1 MARVEI
7 NSITKRYGDVVALD
21 EINLA
26 VSEGE
31 FLTLLGPS
39 GSGKTTLLN
48 MISGLGTPDE
58 GRILIGG
65 SDITHVSSADR
76 NIGIVFQSYA
86 LFPHMTVFDNVAF
99 PLRVRREPASVI
111 REQVKTALDRV
122 KLSGYAARK
131 PAALSGGQQQRVA
144 LARAI
149 VFQPSI
155 LLLDEPLGALD
166 KNLREELQFELRE
179 LQKTIGITTIM
190 VTHDQEEAMSLSDRI
205 AVFKSGR
212 IEQVGDPRAIYTK
225 PVNEFIAN
233 FFGANNIFRGT
244 VKKRNGAM
252 VLSAEDGIDLDIVE
266 PTASDGNFLEVMIRP
281 ECISVGKP
289 EQAAGV
295 RGEVV
300 GSVYLGSTVRYR
312 VRLQGGR
319 VLDVKATDTQVVFSE
334 RDQVSVSWS
343 PTELKGLSSGYVWL
357 MHVRHLVDRL
367 QEEAVRSSVSVSAFE
382 P

>member
-7 NSITKRYGDVVALD
+7 KSITKKYASVVALD
-21 EINLA
+21 DINLT

-48 MISGLGTPDE
+48 MIAGLGSPDA
-58 GRILIGG
+58 GRIMIGG
-65 SDITHVSSADR
+65 SDITNVASSDR

-99 PLRVRREPASVI
+99 PLRVRRKPANVV
-111 REQVKTALDRV
+111 REEVGRALGRV
-122 KLSGYAARK
+122 KLTDFANRK
-131 PAALSGGQQQRVA
+131 PAELSGGQQQRVA

-205 AVFKSGR
+205 AVFNSGR
-212 IEQVGDPRAIYTK
+212 IEQVGDPREIYTR
-225 PVNEFIAN
+225 PANEFIAN
-233 FFGANNIFRGT
+233 FFGANNIFRGILAHRSGNT
-244 VKKRNGAM
+244 V
-252 VLSAEDGIDLDIVE
+252 LTSDDGIDIEIVQPGAAE
-266 PTASDGNFLEVMIRP
+266 GTKLEVMVRP
-281 ECISVGKP
+281 ESITIGSHDQPSALK
-289 EQAAGV
+289 
-295 RGEVV
+295 GEVI

-312 VRLQGGR
+312 VRLPSGR
-319 VLDVKATDTQVVFSE
+319 VVAVQASGNDSIYSDNDPVSINWNPAELQVL
-334 RDQVSVSWS
+334 
-343 PTELKGLSSGYVWL
+343 T
-357 MHVRHLVDRL
+357 
-367 QEEAVRSSVSVSAFE
+367 A
-382 P
+382 

>member
-7 NSITKRYGDVVALD
+7 NSITKRFGSVVALD
-21 EINLA
+21 DINLA

-48 MISGLGTPDE
+48 MIAGLGTPDE

-65 SDITHVSSADR
+65 ADVTHVSSSDR

-86 LFPHMTVFDNVAF
+86 LFPHMSVFDNVAF
-99 PLRVRREPASVI
+99 PLRVRGKSASVI
-111 REQVKTALDRV
+111 REEVSMTLSRV
-122 KLSGYAARK
+122 KLSDYSSRK
-131 PAALSGGQQQRVA
+131 PAELSGGQQQRVA

-166 KNLREELQFELRE
+166 KNLREELQFELRQ

-205 AVFKSGR
+205 AVFNSGK
-212 IEQVGDPRAIYTK
+212 IEQVGEPREIYSRPANK
-225 PVNEFIAN
+225 FIAN

-244 VKKRNGAM
+244 VSKRSGSM
-252 VLSAEDGIDLDIVE
+252 VLTSDDGIDIDVQE
-266 PTASDGNFLEVMIRP
+266 PVASEGAAVEVMIRP
-281 ECISVGKP
+281 ECIRIGS
-289 EQAAGV
+289 QAQPSALQ
-295 RGEVV
+295 GEVI

-312 VRLQGGR
+312 VRLPGGR
-319 VLDVKATDTQVVFSE
+319 VLAVQASDTQSVFSE
-334 RDQVSVSWS
+334 SDTVNVAWNPAELQV
-343 PTELKGLSSGYVWL
+343 LSC
-357 MHVRHLVDRL
+357 
-367 QEEAVRSSVSVSAFE
+367 
-382 P
+382 

>member
-111 REQVKTALDRV
+111 RDRV

-190 VTHDQEEAMSLSDRI
+190 VTHDQEDRI

-319 VLDVKATDTQVVFSE
+319 VLDVKANDTQVVFSE

-343 PTELKGLSSGYVWL
+343 PTELKVLSN
-357 MHVRHLVDRL
+357 
-367 QEEAVRSSVSVSAFE
+367 
-382 P
+382 

>member
-244 VKKRNGAM
+244 VKKRNGGM

-343 PTELKGLSSGYVWL
+343 PTELKVLSS
-357 MHVRHLVDRL
+357 
-367 QEEAVRSSVSVSAFE
+367 
-382 P
+382 

>member
-1 MARVEI
+1 MAQVEI
-7 NSITKRYGDVVALD
+7 KSITKNYSNVVALD
-21 EINLA
+21 DINLT

-48 MISGLGTPDE
+48 MIAGLGTPDT

-65 SDITHVSSADR
+65 SDITHVASSNR

-99 PLRVRREPASVI
+99 PLRVRRKPAEVI
-111 REQVKTALDRV
+111 RSEVETVLKRV
-122 KLSGYAARK
+122 KLQDFAARK
-131 PAALSGGQQQRVA
+131 PSELSGGQQQRVA

-166 KNLREELQFELRE
+166 KNLREELQFELRQ
-179 LQKTIGITTIM
+179 LQKSIGITTIM

-212 IEQVGDPRAIYTK
+212 IEQVGEPRDIYMR
-225 PVNEFIAN
+225 PANEFIAN
-233 FFGANNIFRGT
+233 FFGSNNIFSGT
-244 VKKRNGAM
+244 VMLRCGKT
-252 VLSAEDGIDLDIVE
+252 VLTSEDGFDIAIIK
-266 PTASDGNFLEVMIRP
+266 PGAAAGKSMEVMLRP
-281 ECISVGKP
+281 ESIAIGPPGQPGSLS
-289 EQAAGV
+289 GV
-295 RGEVV
+295 VI

-312 VRLQGGR
+312 VSLSGGR
-319 VLDVKATDTQVVFSE
+319 V
-334 RDQVSVSWS
+334 VSVQASAKDCVFLENDPVCIWWNAH
-343 PTELKGLSSGYVWL
+343 EVRVLSAQ
-357 MHVRHLVDRL
+357 MEAALV
-367 QEEAVRSSVSVSAFE
+367 V
-382 P
+382 